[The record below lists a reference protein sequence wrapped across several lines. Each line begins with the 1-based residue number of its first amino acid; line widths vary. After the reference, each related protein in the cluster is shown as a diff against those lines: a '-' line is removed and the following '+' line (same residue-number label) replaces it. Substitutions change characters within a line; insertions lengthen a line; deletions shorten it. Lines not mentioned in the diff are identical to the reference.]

1 MKIYKQAFPQ
11 IKYPCFTRDLGPLRP
26 SSRRLQPPGP
36 GLWRLGHTPILVS
49 AKECKQ
55 EEGFKDMLLLTPI
68 QPGVFSVGKEHSQR
82 QAYCRVW
89 EPQEVKEAA
98 ETITLPIK
106 KKKYKM
112 LKNQKKN

>member
-1 MKIYKQAFPQ
+1 
-11 IKYPCFTRDLGPLRP
+11 
-26 SSRRLQPPGP
+26 
-36 GLWRLGHTPILVS
+36 
-49 AKECKQ
+49 
-55 EEGFKDMLLLTPI
+55 MLLLTPI

-106 KKKYKM
+106 KKKSIKCSKSNEKLTVLELRKVYSSNTKWKQIFQIVF
-112 LKNQKKN
+112 LPKY